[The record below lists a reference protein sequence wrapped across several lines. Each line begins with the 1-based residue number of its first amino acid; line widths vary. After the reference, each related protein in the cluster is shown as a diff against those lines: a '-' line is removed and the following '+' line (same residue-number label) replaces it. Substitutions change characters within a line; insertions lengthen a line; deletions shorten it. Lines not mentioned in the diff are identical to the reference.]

1 VVVARRVRLLA
12 LVVLVVFAA
21 SACRVRT
28 EVGVDVNEDGS
39 GTVTIRVGLDDDA
52 IATNPG
58 YEQALRIDDL
68 RATGWTVTGPAKEAD
83 GFTYVQVTKPFANPD
98 EATEIF
104 TEVSGDTGPFRD
116 FRITRSRS
124 FARTSTRFDGTVDF
138 TGGGLEKFAD
148 SELAAQLDGKPLG
161 DDIAAIE
168 ARLGEKL
175 DQVFQFKVAV
185 RLPGDVTSNAP
196 GRALNGAVW
205 APKLS
210 DPGPTVLT
218 ASGRSW
224 RTGTLVGTGVAAL
237 AAFVLLLV
245 LLIRL
250 AIFLRDRRSRPTP
263 TP

>member
-1 VVVARRVRLLA
+1 VIVPAARRLRLLG

-28 EVGVDVNEDGS
+28 EVGVDVNDDGS

-52 IATNPG
+52 IAKNPG

-68 RATGWTVTGPAKEAD
+68 RATGWAVTGPTKDAD
-83 GFTYVQVTKPFANPD
+83 GFTYVQVTKPFANPE
-98 EATEIF
+98 EATKIF
-104 TEVSGDTGPFRD
+104 AEVSGSTGPFRD
-116 FRITRSRS
+116 FRISRTRS

-138 TGGGLEKFAD
+138 TSAGVEQFAD
-148 SELAAQLDGKPLG
+148 PALAAQLDGKPLG

-168 ARLGEKL
+168 ARIGDKL
-175 DQVFQFKVAV
+175 DKVFQFKVAV

-205 APKLS
+205 EPKLS
-210 DPGPTVLT
+210 DSAPTVLT

-224 RTGTLVGTGVAAL
+224 RTGTLVAVAVAAV
-237 AAFVLLLV
+237 AGFVLLLV

-250 AIFLRDRRSRPTP
+250 AVFLRDRRATTP
-263 TP
+263 